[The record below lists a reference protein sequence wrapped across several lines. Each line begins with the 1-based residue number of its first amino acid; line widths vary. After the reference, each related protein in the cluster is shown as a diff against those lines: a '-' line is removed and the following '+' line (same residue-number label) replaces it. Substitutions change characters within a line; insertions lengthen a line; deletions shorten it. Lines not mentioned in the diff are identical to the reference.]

1 MFTKFNRLI
10 YRFERRYIVRTTL
23 CDKSF
28 VLPFINFLSRNINI
42 CKYILNI
49 YSQYVLHK
57 CDCSMQRIIQQSKN
71 LQLFEDPYNKI
82 SFNDIEPEISSI
94 RPQMELVDYGISKY
108 LYSIETMRFK
118 KLVAD
123 NIPADGDRF
132 FTRQI
137 VLAN

>member
-1 MFTKFNRLI
+1 MRKLNIRNTIFLVSQKIVPVSTYNGILFLYIVVDQHNIIRPLWLRGLSFVLNVADKMFTKFNRLI

-57 CDCSMQRIIQQSKN
+57 CDCSMQRII
-71 LQLFEDPYNKI
+71 
-82 SFNDIEPEISSI
+82 
-94 RPQMELVDYGISKY
+94 
-108 LYSIETMRFK
+108 
-118 KLVAD
+118 
-123 NIPADGDRF
+123 
-132 FTRQI
+132 
-137 VLAN
+137 